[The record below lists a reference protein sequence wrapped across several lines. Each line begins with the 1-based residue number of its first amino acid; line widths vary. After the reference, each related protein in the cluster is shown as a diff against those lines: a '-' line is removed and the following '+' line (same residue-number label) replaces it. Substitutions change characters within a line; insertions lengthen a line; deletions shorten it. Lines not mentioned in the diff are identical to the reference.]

1 MDSDDGMTHPGSAHA
16 LGSPDVPPAQRGE
29 LRGEALYIWGRDFIP
44 GIIPTLN
51 CFHGN
56 QSRQPSVCLSYL
68 GLVRR
73 GETRR
78 ITVNTLLIIL
88 WSSILKTE
96 TMEINMSLAVVNMF
110 PQQFNIKIAS
120 NGTICNSYI
129 ISLFSVRIITPS
141 RETDIWQIWIMKGWT
156 GACPSRVASWYR

>member
-1 MDSDDGMTHPGSAHA
+1 M
-16 LGSPDVPPAQRGE
+16 
-29 LRGEALYIWGRDFIP
+29 
-44 GIIPTLN
+44 
-51 CFHGN
+51 
-56 QSRQPSVCLSYL
+56 CLSYL

-73 GETRR
+73 GETSR

-110 PQQFNIKIAS
+110 PQQFNIKMAS
-120 NGTICNSYI
+120 NSGTIWNSYI

-141 RETDIWQIWIMKGWT
+141 RETDI
-156 GACPSRVASWYR
+156 